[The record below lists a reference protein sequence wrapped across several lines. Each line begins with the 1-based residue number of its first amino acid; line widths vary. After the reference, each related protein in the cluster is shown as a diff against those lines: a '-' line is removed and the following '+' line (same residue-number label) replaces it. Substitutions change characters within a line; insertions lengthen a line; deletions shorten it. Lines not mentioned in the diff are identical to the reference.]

1 MKINQVKSE
10 GLSRTFEV
18 VITDKDIKP
27 VFEKKLQDH
36 GKNLSIHGFRKG
48 KVPIH
53 ILKAH
58 RGQQAFHDAAEWL
71 IYNSR
76 QKALEQEKIV
86 PAAEP
91 KITVSKLSDET
102 SNIEYTM
109 VLDVMPELP
118 KLDFTKLSLEK
129 LVADLK
135 DKDVLDRLKER
146 LGDYPVYK
154 TAAKTKKAEMECA
167 LKVDIQFEINDKKD
181 KKSEGVRIDLREE
194 VKEDPIVKAAVGK
207 VVGDNFEA
215 DISSPDDAKR
225 KVIAKVKVLEVLE
238 RIETKMDD
246 ALAKEIGFEDFK
258 TLEKVTM
265 DGLKREAEMKSRACL
280 KRQVLDFIDT
290 SAQFPVPEGMQKS
303 ELDNIIQQVKADMHM
318 HAEKEEFDE
327 ESFREEYAS
336 IADRRVRL
344 GLVISEYGQEN
355 KIEISNKELS
365 EEIYRLAAQNRANP
379 DDYIKAMRRNPAL
392 LQSVRAPIYE
402 DKVVDSVLATKVKL
416 KDKKVS
422 LAELEKIY
430 DEVLTQ
436 DAPSHECSTGCSHDH
451 HNEDGKKTAAKKST
465 NKKAAKTET

>member
-1 MKINQVKSE
+1 MKISQVKSE
-10 GLSRTFEV
+10 GLTRTFEV

-71 IYNSR
+71 IYSSK
-76 QKALEQEKIV
+76 QQALDQEKIV

-91 KITVSKLSDET
+91 KITVSKLSDES

-118 KLDFTKLSLEK
+118 KLDFSSLNLEK
-129 LVADLK
+129 MVADVQ

-146 LGDYPVYK
+146 LKDYPVYK
-154 TAAKTKKAEMECA
+154 AAAKTKKAEMGCA
-167 LKVDIQFEINDKKD
+167 LKVDIQFEIDGKKD
-181 KKSEGVRIDLREE
+181 KKSEGVRLELREE
-194 VKEDPIVKAAVGK
+194 VKEDPIVKAAIGK
-207 VVGDNFEA
+207 AIGDTFDAN
-215 DISSPDDAKR
+215 ISSPDDAKR
-225 KVIAKVKVLEVLE
+225 KVIAKVTVLEVLE
-238 RIETKMDD
+238 RVETKMDD
-246 ALAKEIGFEDFK
+246 TLAKEIGFEDFK

-265 DGLKREAEMKSRACL
+265 GGLKREADMKSRACL

-290 SAQFPVPEGMQKS
+290 KAQFAVPEGMLKS

-318 HAEKEEFDE
+318 HAQKEEFDE
-327 ESFREEYAS
+327 EAFRKEYAD
-336 IADRRVRL
+336 IANRRVRL
-344 GLVISEYGQEN
+344 GLVISEYGREN
-355 KIEISNKELS
+355 KIEITNQELS

-402 DKVVDSVLATKVKL
+402 DKVVDSVLATRVKL
-416 KDKKVS
+416 KDKKIS
-422 LAELEKIY
+422 LSELDKVY
-430 DEVLTQ
+430 DEILMQ
-436 DAPSHECSTGCSHDH
+436 DAPSHECSEGCSHDH
-451 HNEDGKKTAAKKST
+451 GHSDKKAAAKKT
-465 NKKAAKTET
+465 TKKKAEEAAN